1 MISEVGSADS
11 SLKSFPR
18 LSTPPTRQCS
28 DLDLDDVDDVD
39 ELDGDCLESLDHM
52 QEILQSFGNRGS
64 SASMMDYFDSC
75 RYEIMYELM
84 NIERQFEQL
93 KTMLYDES
101 VLYIDRKLL
110 SIHNEDAPEY
120 QDEVRKLHDEMVLR
134 LEVAQQRRH
143 IELNTLDNV
152 SQSEIMSS
160 DQTLQNDRA
169 LLFDH
174 VREDLE
180 EKINEL
186 ERLRSQ
192 TELCA
197 TILQEMLPQE
207 RPSTPLTNKRRLDLE
222 PPETQKRHGKKRRR
236 NFGNASSKSIEKNR
250 LAIFYQLSEAKVIED
265 WAVIQAS
272 TRQSLTI
279 SDVSDAERSDND
291 DDTSFTRRT
300 AGKDELVL

>member
-18 LSTPPTRQCS
+18 LSTPPTRQYS
-28 DLDLDDVDDVD
+28 DLDLDDVDDDDD
-39 ELDGDCLESLDHM
+39 ELDDDCLESLDHI

-64 SASMMDYFDSC
+64 TASVMDYFDSC

-93 KTMLYDES
+93 KAMLYDES
-101 VLYIDRKLL
+101 VLYIDRKLI

-120 QDEVRKLHDEMVLR
+120 QDEVRKLHDEMILR

-143 IELNTLDNV
+143 IELTTLDNV
-152 SQSEIMSS
+152 SHSEILSL

-174 VREDLE
+174 VRADLE

-192 TELCA
+192 TEVCA
-197 TILQEMLPQE
+197 TILQEMLAQE
-207 RPSTPLTNKRRLDLE
+207 RPSTPLTCGINDVSISSHLK
-222 PPETQKRHGKKRRR
+222 HR
-236 NFGNASSKSIEKNR
+236 NVTEKNGGET
-250 LAIFYQLSEAKVIED
+250 LAMLCRK
-265 WAVIQAS
+265 
-272 TRQSLTI
+272 
-279 SDVSDAERSDND
+279 
-291 DDTSFTRRT
+291 TSR
-300 AGKDELVL
+300 KII